1 LLRSAVELRPEK
13 RRRRLQNDVGSAQL
27 SVLTLQ
33 PLQLRQLVA
42 RGPSPA
48 TGITLGLANPV
59 PHRLR
64 CRTQLLGHR
73 RDRFP
78 LRPVLMLMIEHH
90 PHPPLT
96 QLGRVSPMSWHN
108 SILPK
113 ERSLPK
119 TRGDSDR
126 SVDTRLFGI
135 DQAPIKS
142 RRTVPTRPAGPHM
155 CQTATAS
162 AGQPKRERAPPD
174 TATMTQMPKRSSEA
188 SIRSTTRN

>member
-1 LLRSAVELRPEK
+1 RRGPPGLTGVGSLRRGRWMGRRQGSWRSARFPTAALRCTCACARRGTGSLLRSAVELRPEK
-13 RRRRLQNDVGSAQL
+13 RRRRLQNVVGSAQL

-90 PHPPLT
+90 PHRPLT

-113 ERSLPK
+113 ERSLHK
-119 TRGDSDR
+119 TRGDSPR
-126 SVDTRLFGI
+126 RRPHSCPWTRTYAL
-135 DQAPIKS
+135 PL
-142 RRTVPTRPAGPHM
+142 
-155 CQTATAS
+155 
-162 AGQPKRERAPPD
+162 
-174 TATMTQMPKRSSEA
+174 
-188 SIRSTTRN
+188 